1 MKHLPSLTLVSLTL
15 ALLGTPSFAAND
27 SVVKGN
33 APVAKKAND
42 QRTLHL
48 RRRDACEKQ
57 AGDQGL
63 QAEDFKVFVQR
74 CLQG

>member
-1 MKHLPSLTLVSLTL
+1 MKHFPRLALVSLSL
-15 ALLGTPSFAAND
+15 ALLGASAFAAND
-27 SVVKGN
+27 GPSKGN
-33 APVAKKAND
+33 APIAKKAND

-57 AGDQGL
+57 AADQGL